1 MQVSEVIASSL
12 RDLISRFPSFPSAEV
27 EGRVAGAMYTALG
40 RRTNDGAE
48 IAVWRPTR
56 PHRGYHRRRPRPFSD
71 DSINRRD
78 YSQVGN

>member
-40 RRTNDGAE
+40 RRTERWG
-48 IAVWRPTR
+48 
-56 PHRGYHRRRPRPFSD
+56 
-71 DSINRRD
+71 
-78 YSQVGN
+78 